1 MEHKLDDYNITQL
14 YKSEKD
20 PQQKERLLGLQHYQ
34 DGKKQNW
41 IAEATKKTRQT
52 VSAWKK
58 RFVENGIDGLKRKPG
73 QGRKSK
79 LAKDRYE
86 EFKSELD
93 AMQKN
98 LGGGRVRA
106 KEIQTLLREKF
117 DAEYKENSIYTLLK
131 NLGIVW
137 ITARSIHPKANLEA
151 QEKFKK
157 RISRKS
163 T

>member
-1 MEHKLDDYNITQL
+1 MAHKLEDYDITQL
-14 YKSEKD
+14 YKSERD
-20 PQQKERLLGLQHYQ
+20 PQLKERLLGLQHYK
-34 DGKKQNW
+34 DGKKQTW

-52 VSAWKK
+52 ISSWKK
-58 RFVENGIDGLKRKPG
+58 RFEADGTEGLKRKAG
-73 QGRKSK
+73 QGRKPK

-86 EFKSELD
+86 EFKAELD

-106 KEIQTLLREKF
+106 KEIQALLREKF
-117 DAEYKENSIYTLLK
+117 NAEYKENSIYTLLK
-131 NLGIVW
+131 HLGIVW

-157 RISRKS
+157 RI
-163 T
+163 